1 MSGVSVASRVRSGDI
16 RGIDAL
22 LREIDKAHE
31 EWEAS
36 ESEIPVHEYLG
47 LTELEYSIYL
57 TNPFLLGNFVHCDEE
72 LEKKLNFIDR
82 YNHAITSYR

>member
-1 MSGVSVASRVRSGDI
+1 MSGASVASRVRSGDI

-36 ESEIPVHEYLG
+36 ESEVPIHEHLG
-47 LTELEYSIYL
+47 LTELEYSVYL
-57 TNPFLLGNFVHCDEE
+57 TKPYSLGMLVHCDEE
-72 LEKKLNFIDR
+72 LQKKLNFIDG
-82 YNHAITSYR
+82 YNLTVRSFR